1 MKNPN
6 IAKMLKYYRKCN
18 RLSVAEVSEKLEAIS
33 PISVAVKTIYGW
45 ESGQTQPDADML
57 LRLCKIYHIDNI
69 LSAFGYVSEEERLSL
84 STVERNLIL
93 NYREKPELQS
103 AINMLLGVE
112 DADAASLPKPE
123 IKNLDDP
130 ADHSGS
136 HLPTDKK

>member
-18 RLSVAEVSEKLEAIS
+18 RLTVAEVSEKLEEIS
-33 PISVAVKTIYGW
+33 PIPVARKTIYGW

-57 LRLCKIYHIDNI
+57 LRLCKIYKIDDI
-69 LSAFGYVSEEERLSL
+69 LSAFGYVSEKDRFSL
-84 STVERNLIL
+84 STVEKNLIL

-112 DADAASLPKPE
+112 ETGLSKTSKTHIQNHDNRPK
-123 IKNLDDP
+123 K
-130 ADHSGS
+130 
-136 HLPTDKK
+136 

>member
-18 RLSVAEVSEKLEAIS
+18 RLTVAEVSEKLEEIS
-33 PISVAVKTIYGW
+33 PIPVARKTIYGW

-57 LRLCKIYHIDNI
+57 LRLCKIYNIDDI
-69 LSAFGYVSEEERLSL
+69 LSAFGYVSDKDRFSL
-84 STVERNLIL
+84 STVEKNLIL

-112 DADAASLPKPE
+112 DADPSKTTKSQIQNNNSRPK
-123 IKNLDDP
+123 K
-130 ADHSGS
+130 
-136 HLPTDKK
+136 

>member
-18 RLSVAEVSEKLEAIS
+18 RLTVAEVSEKLEEIS
-33 PISVAVKTIYGW
+33 PIPVARKTIYGW

-57 LRLCKIYHIDNI
+57 LRLCKIYKIDDI
-69 LSAFGYVSEEERLSL
+69 LSAFGYVSEKDRFSL
-84 STVERNLIL
+84 STVEKNLIL

-112 DADAASLPKPE
+112 EAGLSKTSKTQIQNHDNRPK
-123 IKNLDDP
+123 K
-130 ADHSGS
+130 
-136 HLPTDKK
+136 

>member
-18 RLSVAEVSEKLEAIS
+18 RLTVAEVSEKLEEIS
-33 PISVAVKTIYGW
+33 PIPVARKTIYGW

-57 LRLCKIYHIDNI
+57 LRLCKIYKIDDI
-69 LSAFGYVSEEERLSL
+69 LSAFGYISEKERFSL
-84 STVERNLIL
+84 STVEKNLIL

-112 DADAASLPKPE
+112 EANLSKTPRPH
-123 IKNLDDP
+123 NQSLDDRP
-130 ADHSGS
+130 
-136 HLPTDKK
+136 KK

>member
-18 RLSVAEVSEKLEAIS
+18 RLTVAEVSEKLEEIS
-33 PISVAVKTIYGW
+33 PIPVARKTIYGW

-57 LRLCKIYHIDNI
+57 LRLCKIYKIDDI
-69 LSAFGYVSEEERLSL
+69 LSAFGYISEKERFSL
-84 STVERNLIL
+84 STVEKNLIL

-112 DADAASLPKPE
+112 EANLSKTPRPHNQ
-123 IKNLDDP
+123 NLDDRP
-130 ADHSGS
+130 
-136 HLPTDKK
+136 KK